1 MCVGLLGEA
10 PVNTP
15 TLYTQLNVQCAILSV
30 YLAALAQQVTAIA
43 FHSRNWIIW
52 VTLINASRL

>member
-43 FHSRNWIIW
+43 FHSRN
-52 VTLINASRL
+52 